1 MTVGLRGRGVNGTSR
16 LDVFNSTS
24 GARECRPWS
33 LVRSVAM
40 EAGQMEPQVYSGVV
54 LLAWP
59 RSRAYLSTNI
69 CAAPSGAAAK
79 YRSLCR
85 AQLRLRQTKSEAIK
99 TGLTYEYAKKAAFP
113 FRPKAT
119 VPAVESVESRESRF
133 YRATKGPRD
142 FEDHSAGPE
151 ARLLVRSQLQGH
163 AAREYRPAD

>member
-40 EAGQMEPQVYSGVV
+40 QAGYSGVV

-85 AQLRLRQTKSEAIK
+85 AQLR
-99 TGLTYEYAKKAAFP
+99 
-113 FRPKAT
+113 PKANKKRSYQNWLN
-119 VPAVESVESRESRF
+119 VRICKKGRIPLSRRRQSPAAESVESKESRF

>member
-40 EAGQMEPQVYSGVV
+40 QAGYSGVV
-54 LLAWP
+54 LLAWQGP
-59 RSRAYLSTNI
+59 GHISRQTSARHRPGQQRNT
-69 CAAPSGAAAK
+69 G
-79 YRSLCR
+79 LCVV
-85 AQLRLRQTKSEAIK
+85 LNFGLRQTKSEAIK
-99 TGLTYEYAKKAAFP
+99 TGLTYEYAKKGRIP
-113 FRPKAT
+113 LSRRRQS
-119 VPAVESVESRESRF
+119 PAVESVESRESRF